1 MSEKTFRNY
10 QREER
15 NSKGELKMKDMKKT
29 AALLAAMALLG
40 VGSVSAA
47 DAVPMFALQ
56 GVTVTATRQAESL
69 KDVPA
74 NVQVITEKDIK
85 LRNVQ
90 TASGAVAMATGVS
103 ASNSVEGTVNLRGY
117 NSKNILV
124 LVDGQQMNTAWNGDV
139 DWNMIPVENIR
150 KIEVVSGGQSA
161 LYGGRAV
168 GGVINIMTKSEKRD
182 GVHGSVVVSYGS
194 HGTVKQAYA
203 VHGKKDKLSWGT
215 FYESKITNG
224 WKDYAAYISKSSGK
238 KLSGKDTLDR
248 TADGGYVIGN
258 RGNKH
263 VLSENYGFNLGYA
276 FNDDQKVTYKFT
288 HSNYTWE
295 YKNPE
300 TYTGKWNDEKG
311 IYTPASFLGTKA
323 WRAYDMH
330 SLTYNDQK
338 NKVHAHFGLVDY
350 TTDAYTT
357 PDGSVDPLKNFDGI
371 GSISS
376 YPSKSWDFDINKRWT
391 IGAHTVLTG
400 VSYGQDQFNQE
411 IYNVSDWKVKH
422 STRTGNIETHGGKD
436 KTYALY
442 VQDKWDIS
450 SKWTAYIGGRY
461 DYYKKYGGYSQRLNK
476 DGSLA
481 DPSAF
486 GSESFNQFSPK
497 LSLDYKWDENTNLY
511 ASYGRS
517 FNAPILYQVYRDG
530 VSERGGKKTHT
541 MPNPALKPE
550 TTDTWELGMKK
561 KVADKTEIHTDVF
574 YAKTSDQINLKDTG
588 NKDGEYTIKQYMNSG
603 EAKTHGFEISV
614 NQHHSDNWTSYV
626 NYTWQVGKLEGK
638 RDWDIPRHLIHL
650 GTTFHKDAWT
660 VNLDGMF
667 ISNRYLATN
676 DMNDTKNKYADNYRG
691 GHFKA
696 RDAYFLLN
704 FNTNYQFN
712 KNFSMQF
719 AIENVLDRDYCDE
732 DISTN
737 HCYIGDGRTFTLSA
751 RYAF

>member
-1 MSEKTFRNY
+1 
-10 QREER
+10 
-15 NSKGELKMKDMKKT
+15 MKDMKKT

-40 VGSVSAA
+40 VGSASAA
-47 DAVPMFALQ
+47 EAAPMYALK
-56 GVTVTATRQAESL
+56 GITVTATRQAESL

-90 TASGAVAMATGVS
+90 TASDAVAMATGVS

-117 NSKNILV
+117 SSKNILV

-182 GVHGSVVVSYGS
+182 GVHGSAVVSYGS
-194 HGTVKQAYA
+194 HATVKQAYA

-224 WKDYAAYISKSSGK
+224 WRDYNAYVTKSNGK
-238 KLSGKDTLDR
+238 KLSNAEALDR

-276 FNDDQKVTYKFT
+276 FNDDQKLTYKYM

-295 YKNPE
+295 YQNPE
-300 TYTGKWNDEKG
+300 TFTGKWTESTTTST

-323 WRAYDMH
+323 WRTYDMH
-330 SLTYNDQK
+330 SLSYNDQK

-357 PDGSVDPLKNFDGI
+357 PGTVDPAKNFDGTGKI
-371 GSISS
+371 YS

-391 IGAHTVLTG
+391 LGAHTLLMG
-400 VSYGQDQFNQE
+400 ASYGQDQFDQE
-411 IYNVSDWKVKH
+411 IYKVSDWKAKH
-422 STRTGNIETHGGKD
+422 SSRTGNIETHGGKD

-442 VQDKWDIS
+442 IQDKWDIS

-461 DYYKKYGGYSQRLNK
+461 DYYKKYGGYSQLLNR

-481 DPSAF
+481 EPSGF
-486 GSESFNQFSPK
+486 DGESFNQFSPK
-497 LSLDYKWDENTNLY
+497 LSLDYKWDEDTNLY

-517 FNAPILYQVYRDG
+517 FNAPILYQVYREG
-530 VSERGGKKTHT
+530 MSVHGSKKTHT
-541 MPNPALKPE
+541 LPNPALKPE
-550 TTDTWELGMKK
+550 TTDTWEFGMKK
-561 KVADKTEIHTDVF
+561 KVAEKTEIHTDVF
-574 YAKTSDQINLKDTG
+574 YAKTSDQINLIDTHT
-588 NKDGEYTIKQYMNSG
+588 KDGDGYTIKQYMNSG
-603 EAKTHGFEISV
+603 EAKTHGFEISI
-614 NQHHSDNWTSYV
+614 NQHHSDYWTSYA
-626 NYTWQVGKLEGK
+626 NYTWQVGKIEGK
-638 RDWDIPRHLIHL
+638 RDWDIPRHLIHV

-667 ISNRYLATN
+667 ISNRYLATS
-676 DMNDTKNKYADNYRG
+676 DMNDTKYNYAADYQG

-704 FNTNYQFN
+704 LNTNYQFN

-719 AIENVLDRDYCDE
+719 AIENVLDREYFDE
-732 DISTN
+732 DISTS

-751 RYAF
+751 RYTF